1 MTRKQIIVLITL
13 ALGVFM
19 GALDMSIVSP
29 AFTTLQSSFAV
40 PANIIIWT
48 ITIYTLVYVISQPL
62 TGKIADR
69 SSRKWVYILCVA
81 LFGLGSLICGLS
93 PDLRT
98 FLIGRAIQAWGAGG
112 ILPVVGAV
120 VADTF
125 SEKRRG
131 MALGITGSLF
141 GVAAIIGPNLGGWLT
156 AGHSLFGV
164 LTTSWH
170 DIFFLNVPIAIAVI
184 ILAAFFDPLPRKE
197 VKPFDWQGAL
207 ALSGALFTLV
217 YGLSQLDF
225 LHLLQSLASWPVGP
239 DLLASVLL
247 FALFLWLEKR
257 APDPLLNIPLF
268 TRRQMI
274 IVSLLS
280 LAAGTVIVSLFFI
293 PVLSQYVLGYRP
305 DQAGSMVTI
314 AAGMLLITT
323 PLTGML
329 LDRIGA
335 RVIITS
341 GAICLTIAL
350 FLLSIVPPGALGLF
364 ILALS
369 IAGLGLG
376 SFLGTP
382 IRYVAINEAPANERA
397 SSLAVV
403 SICNSIGQSIGVP
416 LAGSL
421 IASQTSAVTGLQ
433 HFYLFACLVLGATII
448 SSCFLKNRQQEQVTL
463 ARAVQG

>member
-29 AFTTLQSSFAV
+29 AFTTLENTFAV
-40 PANIIIWT
+40 PANVITWT

-62 TGKIADR
+62 TGKISDLYG
-69 SSRKWVYILCVA
+69 RKWIYILCVA
-81 LFGLGSLICGLS
+81 LFGIGSLFCALS

-98 FLIGRAIQAWGAGG
+98 FLIGRALQAWGAGG

-125 SEKRRG
+125 PEKRRG
-131 MALGITGSLF
+131 TALGITGSLF

-156 AGHSLFGV
+156 AGHSLLGSF
-164 LTTSWH
+164 TTSWH
-170 DIFFLNVPIAIAVI
+170 DIFFLNVPIAVVVI
-184 ILAAFFDPLPRKE
+184 ILATFFEPLPKKAT
-197 VKPFDWQGAL
+197 KPFDWKGAL
-207 ALSGALFTLV
+207 ALSGALLTLV
-217 YGLSQLDF
+217 YGLSQIDF
-225 LHLLQSLASWPVGP
+225 LHLLPSFTSWPVGP
-239 DLLASVLL
+239 NLLLSVAFFVLFVNLERRASDPLVSLPLLA
-247 FALFLWLEKR
+247 
-257 APDPLLNIPLF
+257 
-268 TRRQMI
+268 RRQMV

-293 PVLSQYVLGYRP
+293 PVLSQYVLGYKP

-329 LDRIGA
+329 IDRIGA
-335 RVIITS
+335 KWIILA
-341 GAICLTIAL
+341 GATCLTVAL
-350 FLLSIVPPGALGLF
+350 YLLSIVPPGALGLF
-364 ILALS
+364 ILALC

-382 IRYVAINEAPANERA
+382 IRYVAINEAPADQRA
-397 SSLAVV
+397 SSIAVV
-403 SICNSIGQSIGVP
+403 SICNSIGQAAGVP
-416 LAGSL
+416 LAGSM
-421 IASQTSAVTGLQ
+421 IASQASAVTGLQ
-433 HFYLFACLVLGATII
+433 HFYLFACVVLAATIV
-448 SSCFLKNRQQEQVTL
+448 SSCFLKTRKQEQISL
-463 ARAVQG
+463 ASSSQV